1 MTIDLSVPIWTIDHI
16 ATALHVSVDTAREY
30 TYRADLPA
38 PKAGVCRNLWPRGAV
53 LAWFDAL
60 PPRARR
66 AARTRPAR
74 SLHRGPRQRSPRH
87 DRSPTPRGPDDRLHR
102 AGQASATR
110 ERAGPAVRGA
120 RRGLARALRCGHV
133 DAVIDPAETRDRI
146 NAATR

>member
-38 PKAGVCRNLWPRGAV
+38 PKAGV
-53 LAWFDAL
+53 WFDAL